1 MPMESS
7 SRNPIKRFRFS
18 EERKQIIM
26 EMLNNKQRIVVPEL
40 CELFHTSPAT
50 IRNDLNDLQKAGL
63 LKRTHGGAILN
74 KQVSHENAFV
84 QDVEHLT
91 EKQTLANSAIELVN
105 DGDTIVLDTGTTT
118 FELAKLLHTKKHLTI
133 VLNDIKIAQH
143 LERTC
148 NDANIVLLGG
158 YMRKGLHCTVG
169 PLTEASLK
177 DIKVDKAFIAT
188 NGITADGLSTPDMYQ
203 ADVKKMMIQ
212 IASDV
217 IVLADSSKFGHSAFQ
232 LFARLSDIN
241 ALITDSNVDKEEIA
255 KYQDYGVNVTV
266 VSVN

>member
-1 MPMESS
+1 METEPK
-7 SRNPIKRFRFS
+7 NPVKRFHFS
-18 EERKQIIM
+18 EERRQIIL

-40 CELFHTSPAT
+40 CELFNISPAT
-50 IRNDLNDLQKAGL
+50 IRNDLNELQQAGL
-63 LKRTHGGAILN
+63 LTRTHGGAILN
-74 KQVSHENAFV
+74 KQVSQENAFV
-84 QDVEHLT
+84 RDVEHLT
-91 EKQTLANSAIELVN
+91 EKQALARNAIDLIN
-105 DGDTIVLDTGTTT
+105 NGDTIVIDTGTTT

-133 VLNDIKIAQH
+133 VLNDIKIASH

-148 NDANIVLLGG
+148 SDANIVLVGG

-169 PLTEASLK
+169 PLAHASLK

-232 LFARLSDIN
+232 LFAHLSDIN
-241 ALITDSNVDKEEIA
+241 ALITDSNADREEIA
-255 KYQDYGVNVTV
+255 KYQDHGVNVTV
-266 VSVN
+266 VSVG